1 MSRPFRGCFLIRCK
15 SFEARWF
22 LLKNGVIRLLATRRG
37 ISDRSCFMNSLPMTG
52 TAALLEELSP
62 FLPDTQINAWFE
74 RRRGP
79 GRPGHFS
86 PAQLLRVLL
95 LVLLTPAHSFNLL
108 VALLPEQRTWR
119 HFARLPN
126 RRTLPDAKMLHAFR
140 EQLSLTCLR
149 QLNAQLLQPLL
160 TGLCATDKTVA
171 LIDATDLP
179 AATNTYKKTRRV
191 TTRRGARR
199 WAGAA

>member
-1 MSRPFRGCFLIRCK
+1 
-15 SFEARWF
+15 
-22 LLKNGVIRLLATRRG
+22 
-37 ISDRSCFMNSLPMTG
+37 MNSLPMTG

-62 FLPDTQINAWFE
+62 FLPDDQINVWFQH
-74 RRRGP
+74 RRGP
-79 GRPGHFS
+79 GRPNHFS

-119 HFARLPN
+119 RFARLPN
-126 RRTLPDAKMLHAFR
+126 RRTLPDAKMLHTFR
-140 EQLSLTCLR
+140 DQLSLTHLR

-160 TGLCATDKTVA
+160 TGLSPADNTVA

-179 AATNTYKKTRRV
+179 AATNSYKKSHGAVLGAGCDLGRAQFEEWPKPLVRRLQETHLAV
-191 TTRRGARR
+191 V
-199 WAGAA
+199 AASAPTKRSVGTVGVVGRPGPSR